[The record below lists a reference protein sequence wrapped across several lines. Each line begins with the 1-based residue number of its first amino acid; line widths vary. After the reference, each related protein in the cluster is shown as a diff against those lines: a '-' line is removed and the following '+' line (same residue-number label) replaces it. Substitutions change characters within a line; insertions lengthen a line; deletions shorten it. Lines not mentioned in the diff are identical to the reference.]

1 MFGKAWREER
11 IALYEDSTLAWFK
24 QKGRLEPDGSLV
36 LKEVPTGRQ
45 SGAQGGAISQW
56 TLHIP
61 GRPDLPS
68 GCHVVQFIALG
79 SRRGDEVHWPV
90 AQSGDEVK

>member
-1 MFGKAWREER
+1 MNVRQGVARRTDRVVRGLNTGLVQTER
-11 IALYEDSTLAWFK
+11 AT
-24 QKGRLEPDGSLV
+24 G
-36 LKEVPTGRQ
+36 TGRQ